1 LIKLPEFQETT
12 QHVIGFALKIGK
24 NGEFK
29 VKTMIL
35 GASFEIFEKCILEVF
50 YEKERY
56 RKT

>member
-1 LIKLPEFQETT
+1 
-12 QHVIGFALKIGK
+12 VIGFALKIGK